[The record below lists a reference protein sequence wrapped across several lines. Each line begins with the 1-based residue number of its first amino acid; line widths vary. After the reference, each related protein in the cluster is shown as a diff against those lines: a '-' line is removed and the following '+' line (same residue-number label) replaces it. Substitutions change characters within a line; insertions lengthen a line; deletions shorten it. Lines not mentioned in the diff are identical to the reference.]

1 MRVLLTD
8 IRIALASLRA
18 TRVRTT
24 LTTLGIVIGVACIT
38 SVLALG
44 DGAKVAIGSAM
55 SSLGHDVISIRPGH
69 ANRDRNG
76 QLTSYNLLSAIG
88 ATTLTEHDLNTLQD
102 IQGVK
107 VAPIMLING
116 SVRNVGV
123 TADGGQI
130 IASTSNLQPILN
142 LQMNGTFLDPNIDRG
157 TVVIGSRLADL
168 LYNTQSP
175 LGQTISLRGQS
186 YTIVGVLKPSKTSTV
201 LSGFDINMAAFV
213 RLDAGKGFNQGIA
226 QIQQIVAQPE
236 QPANMA
242 SASKAIEQKLL
253 DNHGGESDFAVLSPA
268 DTSRIADSTLGG
280 LTAISSVVAS
290 ISILVGG
297 IGIMNIMLVSV
308 TERQREIGIRKSVG
322 ATNSQVL
329 RQFLIEALMMTLTG
343 GIIGVLAGYGV
354 AFLIAIQFGFFP
366 AITLGIVL
374 ISLGVSLITG
384 VLFGSWP
391 ALKAARKDP
400 IAALQMLQ

>member
-201 LSGFDINMAAFV
+201 LSG
-213 RLDAGKGFNQGIA
+213 R
-226 QIQQIVAQPE
+226 
-236 QPANMA
+236 
-242 SASKAIEQKLL
+242 
-253 DNHGGESDFAVLSPA
+253 SPA
-268 DTSRIADSTLGG
+268 VTPPI
-280 LTAISSVVAS
+280 VVPPPPC
-290 ISILVGG
+290 
-297 IGIMNIMLVSV
+297 M
-308 TERQREIGIRKSVG
+308 E
-322 ATNSQVL
+322 
-329 RQFLIEALMMTLTG
+329 
-343 GIIGVLAGYGV
+343 GVLYSQKA
-354 AFLIAIQFGFFP
+354 
-366 AITLGIVL
+366 LGRTPCMHE
-374 ISLGVSLITG
+374 GRG
-384 VLFGSWP
+384 GGR
-391 ALKAARKDP
+391 AR
-400 IAALQMLQ
+400 